1 MDDYINEEFLD
12 MILSEYPNAAEDIF
26 FGDDEDAPD
35 SLLFNAVTIAK
46 FPGCLLYTS
55 PSPRD
60 KRQSRMPSSA

>member
-46 FPGCLLYTS
+46 FPGIRIDLLII
-55 PSPRD
+55 RD
-60 KRQSRMPSSA
+60 DNDKKQ